1 MRYERSSKLFLQAKN
16 KIPGGVNSPVRAFK
30 SVGGQPTISN
40 MLDLKK
46 IALGFGFKKFFQIK
60 NKSNFKKKLKKYIK
74 QKGPSFI
81 HIITKVGSLKKL
93 ERPSNILEIKHQF
106 MG

>member
-1 MRYERSSKLFLQAKN
+1 
-16 KIPGGVNSPVRAFK
+16 
-30 SVGGQPTISN
+30 